1 MDGRVAA
8 EALIEARALTKVFRR
23 PAKDPGTIG
32 ALRHLVTRRYTEHV
46 AVDHV
51 DLTVHAGEAVAY
63 VGRNGAGKSTTV
75 KLLTGILVPTS
86 GEVRVNGLVPHAHR
100 IANARRIGVVFG
112 QRSQLWWD
120 LPVRESFGL
129 LRDMYRVPGPRYR
142 QTLDE
147 LSEVLGL
154 AELMPVVARKLSLG
168 QRMRADL
175 AAALLH
181 RPPLVYLDE
190 PTIGLDIEVKDA
202 VRAFLRRI
210 VADGT
215 TVLLTTHDL
224 ADIEDVCRRLVIIDQ
239 GRVIHDG
246 DLASVRDSFARERS
260 IHFQLAAPVDLAAV
274 APRVPGGQVLAG
286 RTGTEFSVR
295 FDRFAH
301 TAGEVAAA
309 VMSTVDVVDFRL
321 DEPGIEDVV
330 RKVYAGEL
338 RPAPHPA

>member
-1 MDGRVAA
+1 MAA
-8 EALIEARALTKVFRR
+8 AALIEARALTKVFRR
-23 PAKDPGTIG
+23 PVKDPGTLG
-32 ALRHLVTRRYTEHV
+32 ALRHLVTRRYTEQV
-46 AVDHV
+46 AVDHI
-51 DLTVHAGEAVAY
+51 DLTVCAGESVAY

-75 KLLTGILVPTS
+75 KLLTGVLVPTS
-86 GEVRVNGLVPHAHR
+86 GEVRVNGLVPHAQR
-100 IANARRIGVVFG
+100 IANARGIGVVFG

-129 LRDMYRVPGPRYR
+129 LRDMYRVPPAQYR
-142 QTLDE
+142 ETLDR
-147 LSEVLGL
+147 LTGVLGL
-154 AELMPVVARKLSLG
+154 ADLMPVVARKLSLG

-181 RPPLVYLDE
+181 RPPIVYLDE

-202 VRAFLRRI
+202 VRAFLRQL
-210 VADGT
+210 VEDGT

-239 GRVIHDG
+239 GRIIHDG
-246 DLASVRDSFARERS
+246 DLASVRDSFACERS
-260 IHFQLAAPVDLAAV
+260 IHFQLAGSVDLSAV
-274 APRVPGGQVLAG
+274 AARLPGGQLLPG

-295 FDRFAH
+295 FDRFEH
-301 TAGEVAAA
+301 TAGQVAAA

-330 RKVYAGEL
+330 RRVYAGEL
-338 RPAPHPA
+338 DPTAPG